1 MPFAFR
7 LPPYGGKSDVDNIG
21 VCAKRGERPH
31 FMRKIYRNIAIITAI
46 FMVVL
51 TIMLGV
57 SYYQMQRVS
66 PLQSEVMQTLKTL
79 NEGNEDNEALQ
90 QQIRQLDLISRKAYF
105 VQEWQLKS
113 GIYILLAM
121 AIVLVVSLNL
131 YYKETKTLPDKHLDP
146 IDEWMNKSRS
156 RKYITWSSSVAV
168 AVVVLVLALQHIDF
182 KGIMKKS
189 DENIDNIV
197 ADSKQETAEQGPAV
211 STSPESEGAEEA
223 VDTLKKEDDGL
234 PIPKITSNAFRG
246 NNSSGVS
253 SARGIATNWNLKSK
267 KNILWQVAIPKHGYN
282 SPVIN
287 GRNVFITGAD
297 KNARELY
304 CYDVYTGELKWTV
317 KADKIPGSPSSMP
330 KVNADTGLAASTVA
344 TNGKQVCAIF
354 ATGDVICADMEGKR
368 LWAKNLGV
376 PDNHYGYASSLL
388 MYGNALIIQY
398 QNNSNGKIVALNA
411 KNGSQ
416 LWSKASKDK
425 IAWSSPIISTIG
437 GKPTLVIMGTPAITA
452 YNPANGAE
460 LWRVECMNG
469 EVGASPASSGGLVY
483 GASEYAK
490 CIAINGTT
498 GETVWEASD
507 YLPECSSLCATK
519 NYVIC
524 ATSYGMVCAYD
535 AKTGEVRKEHDL
547 TTPFYSSPVQADGKI
562 YLFSNSGK
570 AYIFSASDFS
580 LITSFETGEKTFAT
594 PAFTDGMMVVRTDK
608 SLYCV
613 SKKQLSN

>member
-1 MPFAFR
+1 
-7 LPPYGGKSDVDNIG
+7 
-21 VCAKRGERPH
+21 
-31 FMRKIYRNIAIITAI
+31 MRKIYRNIAIVTAV

-57 SYYQMQRVS
+57 SYYQMQSVS

-79 NEGNEDNEALQ
+79 NEGNGDNESLQ

-105 VQEWQLKS
+105 VQEGQLKS
-113 GIYILLAM
+113 GIYILLGM
-121 AIVLVVSLNL
+121 AIVLLVSLNM

-156 RKYITWSSSVAV
+156 RKYLTWASVASAA
-168 AVVVLVLALQHIDF
+168 AVVIVVFFQNVNLKGLVE
-182 KGIMKKS
+182 KGSESMSGLIA
-189 DENIDNIV
+189 DGDNGDGAGN
-197 ADSKQETAEQGPAV
+197 ADSQKNDTIAAEA
-211 STSPESEGAEEA
+211 A
-223 VDTLKKEDDGL
+223 DTLSKEKEDDGL
-234 PIPKITSNAFRG
+234 PIPKVTSNAFRG

-253 SARGIATNWNLKSK
+253 SAKGIATSWNLKSK
-267 KNILWQVAIPKHGYN
+267 KNILWQVSIPKHGYN

-297 KNARELY
+297 KSARELY
-304 CYDVYTGELKWTV
+304 CFDVYTGELKWTV
-317 KADKIPGSPSSMP
+317 KADKIPGSPSTMP

-344 TNGKQVCAIF
+344 TNGTQVCAIF
-354 ATGDVICADMEGKR
+354 ATGDVVCADMEGNR
-368 LWAKNLGV
+368 LWAKNIGL

-388 MYGNALIIQY
+388 MYGNELIIQY
-398 QNNSNGKIVALNA
+398 QNNSNAKILALNA
-411 KNGSQ
+411 KNGNQ
-416 LWSKASKDK
+416 LWSKATKDK
-425 IAWSSPIISTIG
+425 IAWSSPIIASLG
-437 GKPTLVIMGTPAITA
+437 GKPALVVMGNPAIAA
-452 YNPANGAE
+452 YNPGNGAE
-460 LWRVECMNG
+460 LWRVECMSG
-469 EVGASPASSGGLVY
+469 EVGASPAASNGLVF

-490 CIAINGTT
+490 CIAIDGAT

-507 YLPECSSLCATK
+507 FLPECSSLCATK
-519 NYVIC
+519 NLVFC

-535 AKTGEVRKEHDL
+535 AKTGELKKEHDL
-547 TTPFYSSPVQADGKI
+547 TTPFYSSPVVVDGKV

-570 AYIFSASDFS
+570 AYIFSAGDFS

-613 SKKQLSN
+613 KKK

>member
-1 MPFAFR
+1 MPITND
-7 LPPYGGKSDVDNIG
+7 SVQT
-21 VCAKRGERPH
+21 GE
-31 FMRKIYRNIAIITAI
+31 
-46 FMVVL
+46 V
-51 TIMLGV
+51 
-57 SYYQMQRVS
+57 
-66 PLQSEVMQTLKTL
+66 
-79 NEGNEDNEALQ
+79 
-90 QQIRQLDLISRKAYF
+90 
-105 VQEWQLKS
+105 
-113 GIYILLAM
+113 
-121 AIVLVVSLNL
+121 
-131 YYKETKTLPDKHLDP
+131 
-146 IDEWMNKSRS
+146 
-156 RKYITWSSSVAV
+156 
-168 AVVVLVLALQHIDF
+168 
-182 KGIMKKS
+182 
-189 DENIDNIV
+189 
-197 ADSKQETAEQGPAV
+197 
-211 STSPESEGAEEA
+211 

-234 PIPKITSNAFRG
+234 PVPKITSNAFRG

-344 TNGKQVCAIF
+344 TNGQQVCAIF

-388 MYGNALIIQY
+388 MYGNSLIIQY
-398 QNNSNGKIVALNA
+398 QNNSDGKILALNTKNGK
-411 KNGSQ
+411 Q

-425 IAWSSPIISTIG
+425 IAWSSPIIASLG
-437 GKPTLVIMGTPAITA
+437 GRPALVVMGNPAIAA
-452 YNPANGAE
+452 YNPTNGAE
-460 LWRVECMNG
+460 LWRVDCMSG

-490 CIAINGTT
+490 CIAIDGAT

-519 NYVIC
+519 NFVFC

-535 AKTGEVRKEHDL
+535 AKTGELKKEHDL
-547 TTPFYSSPVQADGKI
+547 TTPFYSSPVVADGKV

-570 AYIFSASDFS
+570 AYIFSAGDFS

-613 SKKQLSN
+613 GKKMNKL

>member
-1 MPFAFR
+1 M
-7 LPPYGGKSDVDNIG
+7 K
-21 VCAKRGERPH
+21 
-31 FMRKIYRNIAIITAI
+31 KIYRNIAIVTAV

-57 SYYQMQRVS
+57 SYYQMQSVS

-79 NEGNEDNEALQ
+79 NEGNGDNESLQ

-105 VQEWQLKS
+105 VQEGQLKS
-113 GIYILLAM
+113 GIYILLGM
-121 AIVLVVSLNL
+121 AVVLLVSLNM

-156 RKYITWSSSVAV
+156 RKYLTWTSVAS
-168 AVVVLVLALQHIDF
+168 AAAVVLVVFFQNVNL
-182 KGIMKKS
+182 KGLVEKGSESMSGLIA
-189 DENIDNIV
+189 DGDNGDGAGN
-197 ADSKQETAEQGPAV
+197 ADSQKNDTIAAETA
-211 STSPESEGAEEA
+211 
-223 VDTLKKEDDGL
+223 DTLSKEKEDDGL
-234 PIPKITSNAFRG
+234 PIPKVTSNAFRG

-253 SARGIATNWNLKSK
+253 SAKGIATSWNLKSK
-267 KNILWQVAIPKHGYN
+267 KNILWQVSIPKHGYN

-297 KNARELY
+297 KSARELY
-304 CYDVYTGELKWTV
+304 CFDVYTGELKWTV
-317 KADKIPGSPSSMP
+317 KADKIPGSPSTMP

-344 TNGKQVCAIF
+344 TNGTQVCAIF
-354 ATGDVICADMEGKR
+354 ATGDVVCADMEGNR
-368 LWAKNLGV
+368 LWAKNIGL

-388 MYGNALIIQY
+388 MYGNELIIQY
-398 QNNSNGKIVALNA
+398 QNNSNAKILALNA
-411 KNGSQ
+411 KNGNQ
-416 LWSKASKDK
+416 LWSKATKDK
-425 IAWSSPIISTIG
+425 IAWSSPIIASLG
-437 GKPTLVIMGTPAITA
+437 GKPALVVMGNPAIAA
-452 YNPANGAE
+452 YNPGNGAE
-460 LWRVECMNG
+460 LWRVECMSG
-469 EVGASPASSGGLVY
+469 EVGASPAASNGLVF

-490 CIAINGTT
+490 CIAIDGAT

-507 YLPECSSLCATK
+507 FLPECSSLCATK
-519 NYVIC
+519 NLVFC

-535 AKTGEVRKEHDL
+535 AKTGELKKEHDL
-547 TTPFYSSPVQADGKI
+547 TTPFYSSPVVVDGKV

-570 AYIFSASDFS
+570 AYIFSAGDFS

-613 SKKQLSN
+613 KKK

>member
-1 MPFAFR
+1 
-7 LPPYGGKSDVDNIG
+7 
-21 VCAKRGERPH
+21 
-31 FMRKIYRNIAIITAI
+31 MRKIYRNIAIVTAI

-113 GIYILLAM
+113 GIYILLVM
-121 AIVLVVSLNL
+121 SIVLAVSLNL
-131 YYKETKTLPDKHLDP
+131 YYKETKTLPDKQLDP

-156 RKYITWSSSVAV
+156 RKYITWSSTVAA
-168 AVVVLVLALQHIDF
+168 AVVILVLALQNINF
-182 KGIMKKS
+182 KGIMDKGIN
-189 DENIDNIV
+189 DTDDIV
-197 ADSKQETAEQGPAV
+197 ADAKSDGEA
-211 STSPESEGAEEA
+211 SPEPVANDSVQTEQVA
-223 VDTLKKEDDGL
+223 DTLKKEDDGL
-234 PIPKITSNAFRG
+234 PVPKITSNAFRG
-246 NNSSGVS
+246 NNSSAVS

-297 KNARELY
+297 KSARELY

-344 TNGKQVCAIF
+344 TNGQQVCAII

-398 QNNSNGKIVALNA
+398 QNNSNGKVVALNA
-411 KNGSQ
+411 KNGNQ

-425 IAWSSPIISTIG
+425 IAWSSPIIASLG
-437 GKPTLVIMGTPAITA
+437 GKPALVVMGNPAITA
-452 YNPANGAE
+452 YNPTNGAE
-460 LWRVECMNG
+460 LWRVDCMSG

-519 NYVIC
+519 NFVFC

-535 AKTGEVRKEHDL
+535 AKTGELKKEHDL
-547 TTPFYSSPVQADGKI
+547 TTPFYSSPVVADGKV

-613 SKKQLSN
+613 GKKIVNSKL